1 MLQVARLAPQQL
13 GESRD
18 LVAAFV
24 HSQLNPDG
32 GFQDRA
38 GSSDLYYTVFGL
50 ECLTAIQE
58 PLPSETVAPFL
69 HKFGDG
75 DGLDFVHLCCLARC
89 WANISRD
96 MTGIPVAAILSR
108 VEAHRAP
115 DGGFGN
121 AYRAFLALGAYQDLR
136 AELPAHDKL
145 LASLRALSTA
155 DGGYANRSGDV
166 HGITTVTAAAAMLCK
181 TLSGTV
187 DPHLKVWLL
196 DRCHANGGFLA
207 TPSTPVPDL
216 LSTATA
222 LHALTAMHAPLS
234 GIQEACLDFVDSL
247 WTNRGG
253 FYGSWLDDT
262 VDCEYT
268 YYGLLAL
275 GHLTVA
281 GPA

>member
-1 MLQVARLAPQQL
+1 MLQVARLAPRQL

-24 HSQLNPDG
+24 RDRLNPDG
-32 GFQDRA
+32 GFQDRTGA
-38 GSSDLYYTVFGL
+38 SDLYYTVFGL
-50 ECLTAIQE
+50 ECLIAIQE
-58 PLPSETVAPFL
+58 IIPSESVTSFL
-69 HKFGDG
+69 RKFGDG

-89 WANISRD
+89 WANVSKD
-96 MTGIPVAAILSR
+96 MTGAPVSEILSR
-108 VEAHRAP
+108 VAAHRTG

-121 AYRAFLALGAYQDLR
+121 IYRSFLAVGAYQDLR
-136 AELPAHDKL
+136 TPVPEADAL
-145 LASLRALSTA
+145 LASIRESHAE
-155 DGGYANRSGDV
+155 DGGYSNRPGDA
-166 HGITTVTAAAAMLCK
+166 HGITTVTAAAAVLFK
-181 TLSGTV
+181 TLSGSWP
-187 DPHLKVWLL
+187 PHLNVWLL
-196 DRCHANGGFLA
+196 DRCHSNGGFLA

-222 LHALTAMHAPLS
+222 LHALAAMHAPLN
-234 GIQEACLDFVDSL
+234 GIHEACLDFVDSL

-253 FYGSWLDDT
+253 FYGTWLDDDL
-262 VDCEYT
+262 DCEYT